1 MYRVNNLLQ
10 RSYCIRSSFLS
21 SKRLLSVKTANEQS
35 KKHEFRKINKLLVA
49 NRGEIAIRVFRA
61 CTENNIRT
69 VAIYS
74 AEDEGQLHRIK
85 ADESFKIGKGL
96 SPIAAYLN
104 IPEIIKVAIKNDVD
118 AIHPGYGFLSENGDF
133 AKACVEAGIIF
144 VGPSPDV
151 IYRMGNK
158 LNARQSGKNKNI
170 DIFNKIKSIFFK
182 AIDADVPIIP
192 GTTDAVDNLDA
203 IREFVKE
210 HGYPIMLKAA
220 RGGGGRGMRVAT
232 KESELEEAF
241 QRASSEAKA
250 AVGDGRLFVERLVPK
265 ARHIEVQVIG
275 DHYGNVTHL
284 YERDCSVQR
293 RHQKVI
299 EVAPA
304 TNLDRTIR
312 ERMTSDAVRLAKSV
326 GYQNAGTVEFLLDNQ
341 GKHYF
346 IEVNCRLQVEHTCS
360 EEITGIDIVQSQIK
374 IAEGARLTD
383 LGLEQEKIKI
393 MGAAV
398 QCRMTTEDPGN
409 NFTPDVGRID
419 VFRSAEGF
427 G

>member
-133 AKACVEAGIIF
+133 AKACVEAGISF

-158 LNARQSGKNKNI
+158 LNARQAGKNKNI
-170 DIFNKIKSIFFK
+170 DIFTKNRSILFF
-182 AIDADVPIIP
+182 
-192 GTTDAVDNLDA
+192 
-203 IREFVKE
+203 
-210 HGYPIMLKAA
+210 
-220 RGGGGRGMRVAT
+220 
-232 KESELEEAF
+232 
-241 QRASSEAKA
+241 
-250 AVGDGRLFVERLVPK
+250 
-265 ARHIEVQVIG
+265 
-275 DHYGNVTHL
+275 
-284 YERDCSVQR
+284 
-293 RHQKVI
+293 
-299 EVAPA
+299 
-304 TNLDRTIR
+304 
-312 ERMTSDAVRLAKSV
+312 
-326 GYQNAGTVEFLLDNQ
+326 
-341 GKHYF
+341 
-346 IEVNCRLQVEHTCS
+346 
-360 EEITGIDIVQSQIK
+360 
-374 IAEGARLTD
+374 
-383 LGLEQEKIKI
+383 
-393 MGAAV
+393 
-398 QCRMTTEDPGN
+398 
-409 NFTPDVGRID
+409 
-419 VFRSAEGF
+419 
-427 G
+427 

>member
-10 RSYCIRSSFLS
+10 TSYCIRSSLAGTQ
-21 SKRLLSVKTANEQS
+21 RALSVKQPDPPAN
-35 KKHEFRKINKLLVA
+35 KYEFRKINKVLVA

-104 IPEIIKVAIKNDVD
+104 IPEIIKVARKNDVD

-133 AKACVEAGIIF
+133 AQACLDAGIRF

-158 LNARQSGKNKNI
+158 LNARQAALEAN
-170 DIFNKIKSIFFK
+170 
-182 AIDADVPIIP
+182 VPIIP

-203 IREFVKE
+203 IREFVKV
-210 HGYPIMLKAA
+210 HGYPVMLKAA
-220 RGGGGRGMRVAT
+220 RGGGGRGMRIAR

-250 AVGDGRLFVERLVPK
+250 AVGDGRLFVERLVTQS
-265 ARHIEVQVIG
+265 RHIEVQVMG
-275 DHYGNVTHL
+275 DHHGNVVHL
-284 YERDCSVQR
+284 FERDCSVQR

-304 TNLDRTIR
+304 TNLDPMLR
-312 ERMTSDAVRLAKSV
+312 ERMTSDAVRLARHV
-326 GYQNAGTVEFLLDNQ
+326 GYQNAGTVEFLLDEQ
-341 GKHYF
+341 GQHYF

-374 IAEGARLTD
+374 VAEGARLPD
-383 LGLEQEKIKI
+383 LGLEQDKIKI

-398 QCRMTTEDPGN
+398 QCRMTTEDPAN

-427 G
+427 GEQLIETMAYDGWRVPL